1 MHLPDIQN
9 KNTDRRWQTFF
20 WIFLI
25 LYGIYGIATMPNYGV
40 PLDEYTQRDIG
51 RINNLYII
59 GKADIDDLAQHKYF
73 GPVIESTSYLA
84 GQLIYNSDSAT
95 KLYLRHGLMFA
106 LFWVSL
112 IYFKQLAWRL
122 TKHIPAAVITT
133 ITLACSPRLF
143 AHAHYNTKDTAF
155 LVLVIIALA
164 LLLKYLQLRHVRHL
178 IFAAIWLGV
187 ASTIRLAGVF
197 VIMAVLARLF
207 SEEENRGRAIFGL
220 IIFSTIGYFITFP
233 YMLANPT
240 QGIKELLTYTSQN
253 PYPWPV
259 FFAGKI
265 WPIAHGIW
273 YYVPLSLAITVAV
286 PIIILFIIF
295 FAVQFVKIIKKR
307 ISADELLVFN
317 LFLLPMLYFVL
328 KAPVFYNLG
337 RHSQFLFIPI
347 FLGAAYIISFF
358 WQQVYLRYTTS
369 VILGLS
375 ALALPAN
382 YANEMVYFNGIKSQF
397 YAPYSFEMDYWTV
410 GAKQA
415 IEDLVANKDSVKI
428 YCFTTDTRDCL
439 KILDI
444 KTRQKVHFTSK
455 DSANYELEFFREKP
469 LIKTAKTIKAYGA
482 KNEPYLL
489 VNKLK

>member
-1 MHLPDIQN
+1 MQLSDIQN
-9 KNTDRRWQTFF
+9 QKTDRQWQKFF

-25 LYGIYGIATMPNYGV
+25 FYGIYGMATMPNFGV

-59 GKADIDDLAQHKYF
+59 GKVDLNDLAQHKYF
-73 GPVIESTSYLA
+73 GPIIESASYLA
-84 GQLIYNSDSAT
+84 GQFIYDSDSAA

-122 TKHIPAAVITT
+122 TKHIPAAVMTT

-155 LVLVIIALA
+155 LALTIIALS
-164 LLLKYLQLRHVRHL
+164 LLLKYLQLKHVRHL

-233 YMLANPT
+233 YMLANPAI
-240 QGIKELLTYTSQN
+240 GIKELLSYTSQN

-286 PIIILFIIF
+286 PVLILFATF
-295 FAVQFVKIIKKR
+295 FIVQFIKIIKR
-307 ISADELLVFN
+307 TISANELLVLN
-317 LFLLPMLYFVL
+317 LFLLPILYFML

-347 FLGAAYIISFF
+347 FLGAAYIISIF
-358 WQQVYLRYTTS
+358 WQRVYLRNTS
-369 VILGLS
+369 LAILGLS
-375 ALALPAN
+375 TLALPAN
-382 YANEMVYFNGIKSQF
+382 YGKEMVYFNGIKSQF
-397 YAPYSFEMDYWTV
+397 YSPYSFEMDYWTV

-415 IEDLVANKDSVKI
+415 IEDLAANKDSVKI
-428 YCFTTDTRDCL
+428 YCFTADTRDCL
-439 KILDI
+439 KIIDI
-444 KTRQKVHFTSK
+444 KTRQKVQFTSK
-455 DSANYELEFFREKP
+455 DSADYELEFFREIP
-469 LIKTAKTIKAYGA
+469 LIKTANTVKAYGA